1 MFICQKLVIELVEKG
16 KKERK
21 DKRWVGRWGE
31 GEGRMINSQLP

>member
-21 DKRWVGRWGE
+21 DNIWVGRWRE
-31 GEGRMINSQLP
+31 GEGKMINSQLP